1 MLLVFIVFLILLF
14 LGVPVAVSCGLA
26 GIVYFLNNS
35 NMIFNQ
41 VIQQTFSSVQSPSL
55 LAIPMF
61 IFAGNLMNA
70 SGITHRLLGFCG
82 MLTRRMYGGMAQ
94 TSVLMS
100 TFMGGISGSSVADAA
115 MESRILGPNMLKHGY
130 SRGYTGVV
138 IGFTSLITSTIPPG
152 NNLILYGTSGE
163 VSIGKLFTAG
173 LSSGLLMMVF
183 LLITVS
189 ITSHRKGY
197 MPHSDLAPTLPEILA
212 GIVSNFWALLF
223 PIILLV
229 GIRLGWFTASEVGAF
244 ACVYAL
250 FCGFIAYR
258 ELGIKQ
264 LGLVLRDS
272 VVDIAAIVFL
282 IALTGPFGYGIAI
295 DHIPQTLT
303 AWMTGITTNP
313 FVVQLIVVIVLLI
326 MGCFMEGGAVI
337 LILTPHTA
345 AHGGKRWRRPRILR
359 YRNGHHLRY
368 WHTYAAG
375 GPGDVYRNQH
385 TGNSAERMGEG
396 KRTLL
401 PGSMPVYGTDTGCSG
416 SYHVAA
422 QADIWFLKHTDTNY
436 PFGGKIYDK
445 SIQHRYKNKSAD
457 R

>member
-130 SRGYTGVV
+130 SRGYTGAV

-173 LSSGLLMMVF
+173 LSSGLLMMIF

-197 MPHSDLAPTLPEILA
+197 KPHSDLAPTLPEILA

-337 LILTPHTA
+337 LILTP
-345 AHGGKRWRRPRILR
+345 I
-359 YRNGHHLRY
+359 
-368 WHTYAAG
+368 
-375 GPGDVYRNQH
+375 
-385 TGNSAERMGEG
+385 
-396 KRTLL
+396 LL
-401 PGSMPVYGTDTGCSG
+401 PMVESVGVDPVFFGIVMATTCVIGILTPPVGLAMYIVTNILEIPLKEWVKESAPFFLAVCLFMVLILAVPDLIMWLPKLIYGS
-416 SYHVAA
+416 
-422 QADIWFLKHTDTNY
+422 
-436 PFGGKIYDK
+436 
-445 SIQHRYKNKSAD
+445 
-457 R
+457 

>member
-14 LGVPVAVSCGLA
+14 LGVPVAISCGLA

-197 MPHSDLAPTLPEILA
+197 KPHSDLAPTLPEILA

-337 LILTPHTA
+337 LILTP
-345 AHGGKRWRRPRILR
+345 I
-359 YRNGHHLRY
+359 
-368 WHTYAAG
+368 
-375 GPGDVYRNQH
+375 
-385 TGNSAERMGEG
+385 
-396 KRTLL
+396 LL
-401 PGSMPVYGTDTGCSG
+401 PMVESVGVDPVFFGIVMATTCVIGILTPPVGLAMYIVTNILEIPLKEWVKESAPFFLAVCLFMVLILAVPDLIMWLPKLIYGS
-416 SYHVAA
+416 
-422 QADIWFLKHTDTNY
+422 
-436 PFGGKIYDK
+436 
-445 SIQHRYKNKSAD
+445 
-457 R
+457 

>member
-130 SRGYTGVV
+130 SRGYTGIV

-197 MPHSDLAPTLPEILA
+197 KPHSDLAPTLPEILA

-258 ELGIKQ
+258 ELGMKQ

-337 LILTPHTA
+337 LILTP
-345 AHGGKRWRRPRILR
+345 I
-359 YRNGHHLRY
+359 
-368 WHTYAAG
+368 
-375 GPGDVYRNQH
+375 
-385 TGNSAERMGEG
+385 
-396 KRTLL
+396 LL
-401 PGSMPVYGTDTGCSG
+401 PMVESVGVDPVFFGIVMATTCVIGILTPPVGLAMYIVTNILEIPLKEWVKESAPFFLAVCLFMVLILAVPDLIMWLPKLIYGS
-416 SYHVAA
+416 
-422 QADIWFLKHTDTNY
+422 
-436 PFGGKIYDK
+436 
-445 SIQHRYKNKSAD
+445 
-457 R
+457 

>member
-82 MLTRRMYGGMAQ
+82 LLTRRMYGGMAQ

-337 LILTPHTA
+337 LILTP
-345 AHGGKRWRRPRILR
+345 I
-359 YRNGHHLRY
+359 
-368 WHTYAAG
+368 
-375 GPGDVYRNQH
+375 
-385 TGNSAERMGEG
+385 
-396 KRTLL
+396 LL
-401 PGSMPVYGTDTGCSG
+401 PMVESVGVDPVFFGIVMATTCVIGILTPPVGLAMYIVTNILEIPLKEWVKESAPFFLAVCLFMVLILAVPDLIMWLPKLIYGS
-416 SYHVAA
+416 
-422 QADIWFLKHTDTNY
+422 
-436 PFGGKIYDK
+436 
-445 SIQHRYKNKSAD
+445 
-457 R
+457 

>member
-1 MLLVFIVFLILLF
+1 MLLVFIVFLLLLF
-14 LGVPVAVSCGLA
+14 LGVPVAISCGLA

-337 LILTPHTA
+337 LILTP
-345 AHGGKRWRRPRILR
+345 I
-359 YRNGHHLRY
+359 
-368 WHTYAAG
+368 
-375 GPGDVYRNQH
+375 
-385 TGNSAERMGEG
+385 
-396 KRTLL
+396 LL
-401 PGSMPVYGTDTGCSG
+401 PMVESVGVDPVFFGIVMATTCVIGILTPPVGLAMYIVTNILEIPLKEWVKESAPFFLAVCLFMVLILAVPDLIMWLPKLIYGS
-416 SYHVAA
+416 
-422 QADIWFLKHTDTNY
+422 
-436 PFGGKIYDK
+436 
-445 SIQHRYKNKSAD
+445 
-457 R
+457 

>member
-14 LGVPVAVSCGLA
+14 LGVPVAISCGLA

-130 SRGYTGVV
+130 SRGYTGAV

-197 MPHSDLAPTLPEILA
+197 KPHSDLAPTLPEILA

-337 LILTPHTA
+337 LILTP
-345 AHGGKRWRRPRILR
+345 I
-359 YRNGHHLRY
+359 
-368 WHTYAAG
+368 
-375 GPGDVYRNQH
+375 
-385 TGNSAERMGEG
+385 
-396 KRTLL
+396 LL
-401 PGSMPVYGTDTGCSG
+401 PMVESVGVDPVFFGIVMATTCVIGILTPPVGLAMYIVTNILEIPLKEWVKESAPFFLAVCLFMVLILAVPDLIMWLPKLIYGS
-416 SYHVAA
+416 
-422 QADIWFLKHTDTNY
+422 
-436 PFGGKIYDK
+436 
-445 SIQHRYKNKSAD
+445 
-457 R
+457 

>member
-14 LGVPVAVSCGLA
+14 LGVPVAISCGLA

-197 MPHSDLAPTLPEILA
+197 KPHSDLAPTLPEILA

-258 ELGIKQ
+258 ELGMKQ

-337 LILTPHTA
+337 LILTP
-345 AHGGKRWRRPRILR
+345 I
-359 YRNGHHLRY
+359 
-368 WHTYAAG
+368 
-375 GPGDVYRNQH
+375 
-385 TGNSAERMGEG
+385 
-396 KRTLL
+396 LL
-401 PGSMPVYGTDTGCSG
+401 PMVESVGVDPVFFGIVMATTCVIGILTPPVGLAMYIVTNILEIPLKEWVKESAPFFLAVCLFMVLILAVPDLIMWLPKLIYGS
-416 SYHVAA
+416 
-422 QADIWFLKHTDTNY
+422 
-436 PFGGKIYDK
+436 
-445 SIQHRYKNKSAD
+445 
-457 R
+457 

>member
-173 LSSGLLMMVF
+173 LSSGLLMMIF

-197 MPHSDLAPTLPEILA
+197 KPHSDLAPTLPEILA

-250 FCGFIAYR
+250 FCGFVAYR

-337 LILTPHTA
+337 LILTP
-345 AHGGKRWRRPRILR
+345 I
-359 YRNGHHLRY
+359 
-368 WHTYAAG
+368 
-375 GPGDVYRNQH
+375 
-385 TGNSAERMGEG
+385 
-396 KRTLL
+396 LL
-401 PGSMPVYGTDTGCSG
+401 PMVESVGVDPVFFGIVMATTCVIGILTPPVGLAMYIVTNILKIPLKEWVKESAPFFLAVCLFMILILAVPDLIMWLPKLVYGS
-416 SYHVAA
+416 
-422 QADIWFLKHTDTNY
+422 
-436 PFGGKIYDK
+436 
-445 SIQHRYKNKSAD
+445 
-457 R
+457 

>member
-197 MPHSDLAPTLPEILA
+197 KPHSDLAPTLPEILA

-337 LILTPHTA
+337 LILTP
-345 AHGGKRWRRPRILR
+345 I
-359 YRNGHHLRY
+359 
-368 WHTYAAG
+368 
-375 GPGDVYRNQH
+375 
-385 TGNSAERMGEG
+385 
-396 KRTLL
+396 LL
-401 PGSMPVYGTDTGCSG
+401 PMVESVGVDPVFFGIVMATTCVIGILTPPVGLAMYIVTNILEIPLKEWVKESAPFFLAVCLFMVLILAVPDLIMWLPKLIYGS
-416 SYHVAA
+416 
-422 QADIWFLKHTDTNY
+422 
-436 PFGGKIYDK
+436 
-445 SIQHRYKNKSAD
+445 
-457 R
+457 

>member
-82 MLTRRMYGGMAQ
+82 LLTRRMYGGMAQ

-173 LSSGLLMMVF
+173 LSSGLLMMIF

-197 MPHSDLAPTLPEILA
+197 KPHSDLAPTLPEILA

-250 FCGFIAYR
+250 FCGFVAYR

-337 LILTPHTA
+337 LILTP
-345 AHGGKRWRRPRILR
+345 I
-359 YRNGHHLRY
+359 
-368 WHTYAAG
+368 
-375 GPGDVYRNQH
+375 
-385 TGNSAERMGEG
+385 
-396 KRTLL
+396 LL
-401 PGSMPVYGTDTGCSG
+401 PMVESVGVDPVFFGIVMATTCVIGILTPPVGLAMYIVTNILEIPLKEWVKESAPFFLAVCLFMVLILAVPDLIMWLPKLVYGS
-416 SYHVAA
+416 
-422 QADIWFLKHTDTNY
+422 
-436 PFGGKIYDK
+436 
-445 SIQHRYKNKSAD
+445 
-457 R
+457 

>member
-14 LGVPVAVSCGLA
+14 LGVPVAISCGLA

-337 LILTPHTA
+337 LILTP
-345 AHGGKRWRRPRILR
+345 I
-359 YRNGHHLRY
+359 
-368 WHTYAAG
+368 
-375 GPGDVYRNQH
+375 
-385 TGNSAERMGEG
+385 
-396 KRTLL
+396 LL
-401 PGSMPVYGTDTGCSG
+401 PMVESVGVDPVFFGIVMATTCVIGILTPPVGLAMYIVTNILEIPLKEWVKESAPFFLAVCLFMVLILAVPDLIMWLPKLIYGS
-416 SYHVAA
+416 
-422 QADIWFLKHTDTNY
+422 
-436 PFGGKIYDK
+436 
-445 SIQHRYKNKSAD
+445 
-457 R
+457 

>member
-337 LILTPHTA
+337 LILTP
-345 AHGGKRWRRPRILR
+345 I
-359 YRNGHHLRY
+359 
-368 WHTYAAG
+368 
-375 GPGDVYRNQH
+375 
-385 TGNSAERMGEG
+385 
-396 KRTLL
+396 LL
-401 PGSMPVYGTDTGCSG
+401 PMVESVGVDPVFFGIVMATTCVIGILTPPVGLAMYIVTNILEIPLKEWVKESAPFFLAVCLFMVLILAVPDLIMWLPKLIYGS
-416 SYHVAA
+416 
-422 QADIWFLKHTDTNY
+422 
-436 PFGGKIYDK
+436 
-445 SIQHRYKNKSAD
+445 
-457 R
+457 